1 LLLKTYIKEIIARCN
16 LLIKVPIFTINF
28 LYQIKG
34 ESMSSVNTVIELGYG
49 LGEDEQAKLKQ
60 LFDLVFNMN
69 ENEIKIYDAF
79 NYSKQSDFAR
89 QVYDEIRE
97 VKSLSCEFDM
107 GIYSESIKN

>member
-1 LLLKTYIKEIIARCN
+1 
-16 LLIKVPIFTINF
+16 
-28 LYQIKG
+28 
-34 ESMSSVNTVIELGYG
+34 MSGVNTVIELGYG

-79 NYSKQSDFAR
+79 NYSKQSDFAS

-97 VKSLSCEFDM
+97 VKVFDSQYDM
-107 GIYSESIKN
+107 GISSERIKN

>member
-1 LLLKTYIKEIIARCN
+1 
-16 LLIKVPIFTINF
+16 
-28 LYQIKG
+28 
-34 ESMSSVNTVIELGYG
+34 MSGVNTVIELGYG

-79 NYSKQSDFAR
+79 NYSKQSDFAS

-97 VKSLSCEFDM
+97 FKVVDSQFDM
-107 GIYSESIKN
+107 GISSEIIKN